1 MTMDGSALPPG
12 LRLGELEILR
22 VLAIGGFGIV
32 YLARDH
38 SLDRDV
44 ALKEFMPSRLV
55 SRTEG
60 MRVAVR
66 SASEGETFALGLKS
80 FVNEAKLL
88 ARFSHPAMVKVYH
101 FWEANGTAYMVMPY
115 LRGPTLK
122 DVRRSMSEPPT
133 EAWLRSVID
142 PLLDALEMLHAEG
155 FYHRDIA
162 PDNVLLS
169 GAGQPVLLD
178 FGAARHL
185 IGDRTQPLTAVLKPN
200 FAPIEQYAESRQL
213 RQGPWTDLYALAAL
227 VTYLLDGSPPPAS
240 TARAI
245 HDERVALA
253 KRRMPN
259 VSARFLSAIDWAL
272 AVRPQDRPQSV
283 AALRSALGGAVSP
296 RRRSRHRALPAIA
309 RGTALVLRPLYAAAA
324 VLLVAATGL
333 ALWSRAPSEAAT
345 GATELVAAGP
355 AARLLDPPPSPPAVP
370 AVDPAPIPA
379 LAVAASSSALSPAL
393 EPVRPPAAPAP
404 VVRRGDHSVKV
415 VAASAK
421 ARSPAS
427 EKAGRQ
433 RKVEATKVAA
443 PGPNELCA
451 ASNFFMRPFCVRR
464 LCDEPR
470 YKARAECAPVRQAAG
485 SQRD

>member
-1 MTMDGSALPPG
+1 MDVSALPPG
-12 LRLGELEILR
+12 SRLGELEILR
-22 VLAIGGFGIV
+22 VLAVGGFGIV

-55 SRTEG
+55 SRSEG
-60 MRVAVR
+60 MRVTVR
-66 SASEGETFALGLKS
+66 SASDGETFAIGLKS

-133 EAWLRSVID
+133 EAWLRSVVD
-142 PLLDALEMLHAEG
+142 PLLDALEMLHSEG

-169 GAGQPVLLD
+169 GAGLPVLLD
-178 FGAARHL
+178 FGAARHV

-200 FAPIEQYAESRQL
+200 FAPIEQYAESKQL
-213 RQGPWTDLYALAAL
+213 RQGPWTDLYALGAL

-245 HDERVALA
+245 HDERAALA

-259 VSARFLSAIDWAL
+259 VSARFLSAVDWAL

-283 AALRSALGGAVSP
+283 AALRGALGGGAISP
-296 RRRSRHRALPAIA
+296 VRRSRHRALPAIT
-309 RGTALVLRPLYAAAA
+309 RGTALVLRPLYAAAV
-324 VLLVAATGL
+324 VLIVAATGL

-345 GATELVAAGP
+345 AGTELAATGP
-355 AARLLDPPPSPPAVP
+355 AARSLDPLPSLPAAP
-370 AVDPAPIPA
+370 AVDSIPIPT
-379 LAVAASSSALSPAL
+379 LTVAASSSALALAL
-393 EPVRPPAAPAP
+393 EPARPSSDSAP
-404 VVRRGDHSVKV
+404 VVRRGDSRIRMVGASV
-415 VAASAK
+415 K
-421 ARSPAS
+421 ARSPSS
-427 EKAGRQ
+427 EKASRQ

-443 PGPNELCA
+443 RGPNELCA
-451 ASNFFMRPFCVRR
+451 ASNFFMRPFCIRR
-464 LCDEPR
+464 LCDESR
-470 YKARAECAPVRQAAG
+470 YKARAECAPLRQAAR

>member
-1 MTMDGSALPPG
+1 MDPTALQPG

-22 VLAIGGFGIV
+22 VIAVGGFGIV

-55 SRTEG
+55 SRSDG
-60 MRVAVR
+60 LYVMVR
-66 SASEGETFALGLKS
+66 SESDTETFAVGLKS

-88 ARFSHPAMVKVYH
+88 ARFSHPAMVKVYR
-101 FWEANGTAYMVMPY
+101 FWEGNGTAYMVMPY

-169 GAGQPVLLD
+169 GAGLPVLLD

-185 IGDRTQPLTAVLKPN
+185 IGDRTQSLTAVLKPSY
-200 FAPIEQYAESRQL
+200 APIEQYAESRQL
-213 RQGPWTDLYALAAL
+213 RQGPWTDLYALGAL

-245 HDERVALA
+245 HDERSALA
-253 KRRMPN
+253 KRSIPN
-259 VSARFLSAIDWAL
+259 VTARFLSAIDWAL

-283 AALRSALGGAVSP
+283 AALR
-296 RRRSRHRALPAIA
+296 
-309 RGTALVLRPLYAAAA
+309 RG
-324 VLLVAATGL
+324 
-333 ALWSRAPSEAAT
+333 
-345 GATELVAAGP
+345 
-355 AARLLDPPPSPPAVP
+355 
-370 AVDPAPIPA
+370 VD
-379 LAVAASSSALSPAL
+379 
-393 EPVRPPAAPAP
+393 
-404 VVRRGDHSVKV
+404 GQF
-415 VAASAK
+415 ASAK
-421 ARSPAS
+421 ATRHPGSHHCLSSAVGRRIASDSPRARFGDVVACARRSCS
-427 EKAGRQ
+427 GGAGGRC
-433 RKVEATKVAA
+433 RCVAA
-443 PGPNELCA
+443 ALRRAAICRVLRRPGRWCRDSGADRSGGEVC
-451 ASNFFMRPFCVRR
+451 PFPRR
-464 LCDEPR
+464 VHPDF
-470 YKARAECAPVRQAAG
+470 G
-485 SQRD
+485 

>member
-1 MTMDGSALPPG
+1 
-12 LRLGELEILR
+12 
-22 VLAIGGFGIV
+22 
-32 YLARDH
+32 
-38 SLDRDV
+38 
-44 ALKEFMPSRLV
+44 
-55 SRTEG
+55 
-60 MRVAVR
+60 
-66 SASEGETFALGLKS
+66 
-80 FVNEAKLL
+80 
-88 ARFSHPAMVKVYH
+88 
-101 FWEANGTAYMVMPY
+101 
-115 LRGPTLK
+115 
-122 DVRRSMSEPPT
+122 
-133 EAWLRSVID
+133 
-142 PLLDALEMLHAEG
+142 
-155 FYHRDIA
+155 
-162 PDNVLLS
+162 
-169 GAGQPVLLD
+169 VLLD

-200 FAPIEQYAESRQL
+200 FAPIEQYAESKQL
-213 RQGPWTDLYALAAL
+213 RQGPWTDLYALGAL

-245 HDERVALA
+245 HDERAALA

-283 AALRSALGGAVSP
+283 AALRSALGGALSP
-296 RRRSRHRALPAIA
+296 RRRSRHRALPAIT
-309 RGTALVLRPLYAAAA
+309 RGTALVLRPLYAAAV

-345 GATELVAAGP
+345 GSTELVAAWR
-355 AARLLDPPPSPPAVP
+355 AARLLDSPPSPPAVP

-379 LAVAASSSALSPAL
+379 LAVAASSAALAL
-393 EPVRPPAAPAP
+393 EPARPSAEPAS
-404 VVRRGDHSVKV
+404 VVRRSDRGVKV

-421 ARSPAS
+421 TRSPAS

-433 RKVEATKVAA
+433 RKVEATKVAAPAPA

-464 LCDEPR
+464 LCDDSR
-470 YKARAECAPVRQAAG
+470 YKARAECAPVRQAAR

>member
-1 MTMDGSALPPG
+1 MTMDASALPPSS
-12 LRLGELEILR
+12 RLGEFEILR

-38 SLDRDV
+38 ALDRDV

-55 SRTEG
+55 NRPEG
-60 MRVAVR
+60 MQVTAR
-66 SASEGETFALGLKS
+66 SDAAGETFALGLKS

-122 DVRRSMSEPPT
+122 DVRRSMSAPPT

-155 FYHRDIA
+155 FYHRDIS

-169 GAGQPVLLD
+169 GAGMPVLLD
-178 FGAARHL
+178 FGAARHV

-213 RQGPWTDLYALAAL
+213 RQGPWTDLYALGAL

-245 HDERVALA
+245 HDERAPLA
-253 KRRMPN
+253 KRRVPN
-259 VSARFLSAIDWAL
+259 VSTRFLSAIDWAL

-283 AALRSALGGAVSP
+283 AALRGALGSGAAAP
-296 RRRSRHRALPAIA
+296 LRRWRRRALPAVA
-309 RGTALVLRPLYAAAA
+309 RGTALMLRPLGAAA
-324 VLLVAATGL
+324 VVLIAVAAGI
-333 ALWSRAPSEAAT
+333 ALWSRAPNEAAAT
-345 GATELVAAGP
+345 GSQLAVA
-355 AARLLDPPPSPPAVP
+355 SPPAQEAEP
-370 AVDPAPIPA
+370 NPGLPAPRQLD
-379 LAVAASSSALSPAL
+379 LA
-393 EPVRPPAAPAP
+393 PPAAPTPVSASALAP
-404 VVRRGDHSVKV
+404 EPSRPSADLPPVARRVDNGVKV
-415 VAASAK
+415 AGAGAKGRSSAKERSVPKRKIAPTIVAAH
-421 ARSPAS
+421 
-427 EKAGRQ
+427 
-433 RKVEATKVAA
+433 
-443 PGPNELCA
+443 GPNELCA
-451 ASNFFMRPFCVRR
+451 SSNFFMRPFCIRR

-470 YKARAECAPVRQAAG
+470 HRARAECAPVRQAVHA
-485 SQRD
+485 QRD